1 MILFE
6 PPCTPNNWQ
15 IRHGYDLSESVEPSF
30 CRELN
35 PIKRRLVSIDFESA
49 GEATAAYCRG
59 LWHQTSGGILP
70 ITFAS
75 PSLVEGLFIMGS
87 APRVSHRYG
96 NWTVQVDFE
105 EVPA

>member
-15 IRHGYDLSESVEPSF
+15 VRHGYDLDESVEPSF
-30 CRELN
+30 SRQLN
-35 PIKRRLVSIDFESA
+35 PIKRRLVSIDFESP
-49 GEATAAYCRG
+49 GEATAAYFRG
-59 LWHQTSGGILP
+59 LWRQTAAGVLA

-87 APRVSHRYG
+87 PPRVSHRNG